1 MDELVYI
8 RFNRV
13 NSDDKWEATDRGRI
27 LIEGVWETSHMCLEL
42 TRLEEYFR
50 RQEAQQVRNQKPTVA
65 QHDDEMSDGNN
76 TDEAQ
81 ADIQPAYY

>member
-27 LIEGVWETSHMCLEL
+27 LIEGVWETSHMVSAKFY
-42 TRLEEYFR
+42 RLAF
-50 RQEAQQVRNQKPTVA
+50 QF
-65 QHDDEMSDGNN
+65 D
-76 TDEAQ
+76 
-81 ADIQPAYY
+81 